1 MQAITVPDHD
11 FPLHDLSATRRLEQR
26 ALAAVPPGTL
36 VARAGLSTARLAL
49 ALAPHARHCW
59 VLAGPGHNGADA
71 LEAAFHLAR
80 SGRCVTAS
88 VFARDEQA
96 IVPAAAQ
103 SLQRACD
110 AGANILLNDPAAP
123 HGCALALDG
132 LLGIGSAR
140 PIEGAMAQAV
150 HGFNAIEGTRL
161 AVDVPSG
168 LDAGTGAT
176 AGAAVAQATDTLTM
190 LNLKAGLFTGAG
202 RAHCGRIWLAP
213 LDVQDDEPPQ
223 AWLAGRALHMAM
235 RTPRGH
241 AQHKGSYGDAFIV
254 AGALGMHGAALLAAR
269 AALSAG
275 AGRVYLSLLEGSMP
289 LDPTRPE
296 LMQRDALWNAGAERL
311 GTATVLCG
319 CGGGKAAAATLPP
332 LLEQAARLVIDA
344 DGLNALAAD
353 GSLATALR
361 ERDGRGQATVLTPHP
376 LEAAR
381 LLDCTAA
388 QVQADRLSAA
398 QRLAD
403 DLKAVVVL
411 KGSGSVVAAPGAL
424 PYVNATGNAAL
435 ASPGT
440 GDVLAGWITG
450 QWSTHAGGG
459 TSLQALVA
467 ATVQLHGA
475 AADAHAQHGPLLA
488 LDLIG
493 AMQRL
498 A

>member
-11 FPLHDLSATRRLEQR
+11 FPLHDLPATRRLEQR

-36 VARAGLSTARLAL
+36 VARAGLCTARLAL

-80 SGRCVTAS
+80 SGRRVTAS
-88 VFARDEQA
+88 VFARDVQA
-96 IVPAAAQ
+96 LVPAAAQ
-103 SLQRACD
+103 SLQRARD

-123 HGCALALDG
+123 HGCTLALDG

-140 PIEGAMAQAV
+140 AIEGAMAQAV
-150 HGFNAIEGTRL
+150 HGFNAITGTRL

-176 AGAAVAQATDTLTM
+176 AGLTVAQATDTLTM
-190 LNLKAGLFTGAG
+190 LNLKTGLFTGAG

-223 AWLAGRALHMAM
+223 AWLAGHALHEAM

-296 LMQRDALWNAGAERL
+296 LMQRESLWSAGAERL
-311 GTATVLCG
+311 GAATVLCG
-319 CGGGKAAAATLPP
+319 CGGGQAVSAALPP

-353 GSLATALR
+353 PALSSALR
-361 ERDGRGQATVLTPHP
+361 GRDGRGQATVLTPHP

-381 LLDCTAA
+381 LLGCTAA
-388 QVQADRLSAA
+388 QVQADRLVAA

-403 DLKAVVVL
+403 DLRTVVVL

-450 QWSTHAGGG
+450 QWSTHAGGSA
-459 TSLQALVA
+459 SLQALVA
-467 ATVQLHGA
+467 AAVQLHGA
-475 AADAHAQHGPLLA
+475 AADAHAHRGPLLA

-498 A
+498 V